1 MDDKDQNTKIDLNSN
16 DDSQLDLEKQLDQAA
31 AAGGENPE
39 VSTRKELTSKDS
51 EGAAPDLGTAKD
63 QMNQEDGIEIL

>member
-1 MDDKDQNTKIDLNSN
+1 MDENTKIDLNNN
-16 DDSQLDLEKQLDQAA
+16 DDSQIDLEKQLEQVAA
-31 AAGGENPE
+31 EGNENVE
-39 VSTRKELTSKDS
+39 VSTRKEETSKIG

>member
-1 MDDKDQNTKIDLNSN
+1 MDENTKIDLNNN
-16 DDSQLDLEKQLDQAA
+16 DDSQIDLEKQLEQAVA
-31 AAGGENPE
+31 EGNENVE
-39 VSTRKELTSKDS
+39 VSARKEETSKDG